1 MNRYLKRAR
10 PLAALLAVALCST
23 FAVPP
28 PAGAA
33 EPAPARPLSTAAA
46 AAGEALPEA
55 AVAQATQAAPAA
67 PGVAAPAASG
77 DGKPFF
83 KTTKGV
89 IALALTAG
97 ALGYMAY
104 SFSNDRVKSPAK

>member
-28 PAGAA
+28 AGAA
-33 EPAPARPLSTAAA
+33 EPAPARPLSAAAA

-67 PGVAAPAASG
+67 PGVAAPAAAG

>member
-1 MNRYLKRAR
+1 VTRYLKRAR

-28 PAGAA
+28 ATAA
-33 EPAPARPLSTAAA
+33 EPAPARPLAAAAA
-46 AAGEALPEA
+46 AAGDALPQA
-55 AVAQATQAAPAA
+55 AIAQAPGPAPAA
-67 PGVAAPAASG
+67 TAPAIAES
-77 DGKPFF
+77 KPFF

-89 IALALTAG
+89 VALALLAG
-97 ALGYMAY
+97 SLGYMAY

>member
-28 PAGAA
+28 AGAA
-33 EPAPARPLSTAAA
+33 GPAPARPLATAAA
-46 AAGEALPEA
+46 AVGDALPQA
-55 AVAQATQAAPAA
+55 AVAQAPKPAPAAPAA
-67 PGVAAPAASG
+67 TSPAIAES
-77 DGKPFF
+77 KPFF

-89 IALALTAG
+89 VALALLAG
-97 ALGYMAY
+97 SLGYMAY